1 LDPSGNPISFAAF
14 FCEGKEDAMAD
25 DLSKKGPQDR
35 SRINSD
41 EDYELR
47 YWCQKFG
54 VSEALL
60 KAAVAKVGNSAEA
73 VEKELRGERSGVL

>member
-1 LDPSGNPISFAAF
+1 MP
-14 FCEGKEDAMAD
+14 D

-73 VEKELRGERSGVL
+73 VEKELRGERREVNNSAH